1 MCNKCMKIC
10 SSMFLV
16 LGIVFLLR
24 DLNIWDFWNIEW
36 WTALFLVAGIG
47 GLASAGC
54 PDCQAVRKGK
64 TK

>member
-1 MCNKCMKIC
+1 
-10 SSMFLV
+10 MFLV

-36 WTALFLVAGIG
+36 WTALFLAAGIG